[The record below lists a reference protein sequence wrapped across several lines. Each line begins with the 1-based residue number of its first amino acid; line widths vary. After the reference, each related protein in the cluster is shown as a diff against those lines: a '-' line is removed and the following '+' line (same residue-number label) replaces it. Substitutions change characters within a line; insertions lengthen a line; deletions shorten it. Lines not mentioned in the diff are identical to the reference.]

1 MKGMEYNEIV
11 LETIVLLRVVMA
23 AIVTFFFL
31 KEASRIVKRQ
41 EGLVN

>member
-23 AIVTFFFL
+23 AIVTFFL